1 MTAPAPLSPDQ
12 ILARCGLK
20 RCDDR
25 AQPAQGFLNTVHLAE
40 DGAGQKYVL
49 RIGRD
54 ENRGDIEG
62 YITRQIKFLGAAD
75 LGATLHY
82 RSIPAQAQFM
92 QSLTAAG
99 VNTPDIAGYGDDW
112 MLMRFA
118 EGRSLSKLFTEQS
131 PEEAAKSAAA
141 VLHALIDVHK
151 KGICLWDR
159 WGGNELIDDKRNVC
173 FIDFDLRID
182 FPADVSPK
190 TQAALDLAFMLR
202 GCLQFSR
209 DADITAAALG
219 DVIAARSDFA
229 EVYDVKSLHR
239 FIGGQINFYNAE
251 YIDSA
256 ATPQDAREKHKHENH
271 LMQQLQQKADTH
283 IHMYAALALATTRK
297 NTPHI

>member
-1 MTAPAPLSPDQ
+1 MPAPAPSLPDQ

-20 RCDDR
+20 RCTPS
-25 AQPAQGFLNTVHLAE
+25 AQPTQGFLNTVHLAE

-54 ENRGDIEG
+54 ENREDIEE
-62 YITRQIKFLGAAD
+62 YVTRQIKFLGAAD

-99 VNTPDIAGYGDDW
+99 VNTPHIAGYGEEW
-112 MLMRFA
+112 MLMHFA
-118 EGRSLSKLFTEQS
+118 EGRGLSTLFAEQP
-131 PEEAAKSAAA
+131 PEEAAKAAA
-141 VLHALIDVHK
+141 ATLGALMDVHK

-159 WGGNELIDDKRNVC
+159 WGGNELIDNKLNVC

-182 FPADVSPK
+182 FPAQVSSQ
-190 TQAALDLAFMLR
+190 TQTALDLAFMLR

-209 DADITAAALG
+209 DADITAAALAG
-219 DVIAARSDFA
+219 VIGARDDFDHI
-229 EVYDVKSLHR
+229 YDVKSLSR
-239 FIGGQINFYNAE
+239 FIDGQIRFYNAE
-251 YIDSA
+251 YIENAD
-256 ATPQDAREKHKHENH
+256 TPKDAREKHNHEND
-271 LMQQLQQKADTH
+271 LMQQLQQKANM
-283 IHMYAALALATTRK
+283 HMQMHAAPARTTARK